1 MKRVI
6 LDLSVAT
13 LAFILGIAA
22 NWSVNAFGGFAVDK
36 VYNDPVVD
44 AKVATIML
52 EGRSIVRQGHCG
64 RPIVSVTE
72 EGTLDLNGVPVGSLD
87 DTRTLS
93 EALTAILDE
102 RVAIHAY
109 VDSLDLPL
117 RLPEDR
123 IVEKTVQIKA
133 PRSLNYG
140 RVMDLIATIKATG
153 AEPIGL
159 IAEQP
164 FSKP

>member
-1 MKRVI
+1 M
-6 LDLSVAT
+6 
-13 LAFILGIAA
+13 
-22 NWSVNAFGGFAVDK
+22 
-36 VYNDPVVD
+36 
-44 AKVATIML
+44 
-52 EGRSIVRQGHCG
+52 
-64 RPIVSVTE
+64 
-72 EGTLDLNGVPVGSLD
+72 GSLD

-159 IAEQP
+159 IAKQP

>member
-22 NWSVNAFGGFAVDK
+22 NWSVNMLGGFAVDK

-44 AKVATIML
+44 AKLSTIML
-52 EGRSIVRQGHCG
+52 EGRSIVRNGHCG
-64 RPIVSVTE
+64 RLIVSVTE
-72 EGTLDLNGVPVGSLD
+72 EGTLDLNGVPMGSLD
-87 DTRTLS
+87 DTRALS
-93 EALTAILDE
+93 EWLTAILDE

-109 VDSLDLPL
+109 VDSLDLTL

-140 RVMDLIATIKATG
+140 KVVDLIATIKATG

-159 IAEQP
+159 IDERP
-164 FSKP
+164 FPNP

>member
-1 MKRVI
+1 MKRMI

-22 NWSVNAFGGFAVDK
+22 NWIVNAFGGFAVDK

-44 AKVATIML
+44 AKVSTIML
-52 EGRSIVRQGHCG
+52 EGRSIVRKGHCV
-64 RPIVSVTE
+64 RLIVSITE
-72 EGTLDLNGVPVGSLD
+72 EGTLDLNGVPLGSLD
-87 DTRTLS
+87 DTRALS
-93 EALTAILDE
+93 EALTAMLDE

-109 VDSLDLPL
+109 VDSLHLPL

-123 IVEKTVQIKA
+123 VVEKTVQIKA

-140 RVMDLIATIKATG
+140 KVVDLIATIRATG

-159 IAEQP
+159 IAERP
-164 FSKP
+164 FPKP

>member
-22 NWSVNAFGGFAVDK
+22 NWSVNAFGSFAVDK

-44 AKVATIML
+44 AKVSTIML
-52 EGRSIVRQGHCG
+52 EGRSIVRRGHCG
-64 RPIVSVTE
+64 LLIVSVTD
-72 EGTLDLNGVPVGSLD
+72 EGMLDLNGVPMGSLD
-87 DTRTLS
+87 NTRALS

-123 IVEKTVQIKA
+123 IVEKLVQIKA
-133 PRSLNYG
+133 PRTLNYG
-140 RVMDLIATIKATG
+140 EVVDLIAIIKAAG

-159 IAEQP
+159 IDERP
-164 FSKP
+164 FPKP

>member
-44 AKVATIML
+44 AKVDTITL
-52 EGRSIVRQGHCG
+52 EGRSIVRKGHCG
-64 RPIVSVTE
+64 RLIVSVTE
-72 EGTLDLNGVPVGSLD
+72 EGTLDLNGVPMGSLD
-87 DTRTLS
+87 DTRALS

-109 VDSLDLPL
+109 VDSLDLSL

-140 RVMDLIATIKATG
+140 RVVDLIATIKATG

>member
-52 EGRSIVRQGHCG
+52 EGRSIVRKGHCG
-64 RPIVSVTE
+64 RLIVSVTE
-72 EGTLDLNGVPVGSLD
+72 EGALDLNGVPMGSLD
-87 DTRTLS
+87 DTMALS

>member
-22 NWSVNAFGGFAVDK
+22 NWSVNA
-36 VYNDPVVD
+36 
-44 AKVATIML
+44 
-52 EGRSIVRQGHCG
+52 CG
-64 RPIVSVTE
+64 RLIVSVTE
-72 EGTLDLNGVPVGSLD
+72 EGTLDLNGVPMGSLD
-87 DTRTLS
+87 DTRAVS

-109 VDSLDLPL
+109 VDSLHLPL

-140 RVMDLIATIKATG
+140 KVMDLITTIKATG

-159 IAEQP
+159 IAERP
-164 FSKP
+164 FPKS

>member
-6 LDLSVAT
+6 LDISVAT
-13 LAFILGIAA
+13 LAFLLGIAA

-44 AKVATIML
+44 AKVSTFML
-52 EGRSIVRQGHCG
+52 EGHSIVRKGHCG
-64 RPIVSVTE
+64 RLIVSVTE
-72 EGTLDLNGVPVGSLD
+72 EGALDLNGEPMGSLD
-87 DTRTLS
+87 DTSVLS
-93 EALTAILDE
+93 ERLTAILDE

-123 IVEKTVQIKA
+123 TVEKTVQIKA

-140 RVMDLIATIKATG
+140 KVVDLIATIKATG

-159 IAEQP
+159 IAERP
-164 FSKP
+164 LPSP

>member
-6 LDLSVAT
+6 LDISVAT
-13 LAFILGIAA
+13 LAFIFGIAV
-22 NWSVNAFGGFAVDK
+22 NWSVNAFGGFAVDQ

-44 AKVATIML
+44 AKVSTIVL

-64 RPIVSVTE
+64 RLIVSVTE
-72 EGTLDLNGVPVGSLD
+72 EGTLDLNGVRMGSLD
-87 DTRTLS
+87 DTRALS
-93 EALTAILDE
+93 EVLTAILDE

-140 RVMDLIATIKATG
+140 KVLDLIATIKATG

-159 IAEQP
+159 IAERP